1 VPLAEEGSVLLLF
14 PILRRLLFT
23 AAFLAIPVVAGEFVA
38 RKLVGTAVTHAV
50 QLRIG
55 VAPKLGFGS
64 TPVLVQ
70 LAHGRLDAVT
80 VNAAGARIDGMGPL
94 SLSATLRDVHLRN
107 LTSLQGAIGSLSVDA
122 KLPPAG
128 VRDLLA
134 TPGCV
139 DSLPPSLLA
148 ALTRHPRVYLFPG
161 RIDLLP
167 PHGRRVEVRLRP
179 YASGASVQF
188 AIAGLAL
195 AGEAAPG
202 AQLDA
207 ARAQTRCE
215 RALRNLPFGI
225 SLVSASA
232 TTGTLDLSFSGSGAS
247 LSAIS

>member
-1 VPLAEEGSVLLLF
+1 VLLLF
-14 PILRRLLFT
+14 PIVRRLLFT
-23 AAFLAIPVVAGEFVA
+23 AAFLAIPVVAAEFGA
-38 RKLVGTAVTHAV
+38 RKLVGSAVTHAV
-50 QLRIG
+50 QMRIG

-70 LAHGRLDAVT
+70 LVHGRLDAVT
-80 VNAAGARIDGMGPL
+80 VSAAGARIDGLGPL
-94 SLSATLRDVHLRN
+94 ALKATLRDVRLRN

-134 TPGCV
+134 TAGCV
-139 DSLPPSLLA
+139 DSLPASVLA

-167 PHGRRVEVRLRP
+167 PQGRRVEVRLRP
-179 YASGASVQF
+179 YAAGASVQF
-188 AIAGLAL
+188 AIAAL
-195 AGEAAPG
+195 ELGGDAAPV

-207 ARAQTRCE
+207 ARAQTRCG
-215 RALRNLPFGI
+215 RALRNLPFGV

-232 TTGTLDLSFSGSGAS
+232 AAGTLDLSFSGSGAS
-247 LSAIS
+247 FSAIN